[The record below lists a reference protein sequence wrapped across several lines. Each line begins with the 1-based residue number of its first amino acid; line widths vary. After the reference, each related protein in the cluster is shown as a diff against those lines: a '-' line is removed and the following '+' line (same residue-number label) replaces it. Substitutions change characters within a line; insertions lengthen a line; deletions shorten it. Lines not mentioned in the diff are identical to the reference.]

1 MSNSN
6 NARIEVDCNP
16 SITVHRTVPRMVSLK
31 EAARLTGLSELFL
44 RRGFRSGELVGVRCG
59 TSKGGKILLNFD
71 RLVDYLNEHTEQQPE
86 NEPEYIAG
94 QIRPVKI

>member
-1 MSNSN
+1 MN
-6 NARIEVDCNP
+6 NTAFAANRTPE
-16 SITVHRTVPRMVSLK
+16 ITINRTVPRMVSLK

-59 TSKGGKILLNFD
+59 TSSGGKILLNFD
-71 RLVDYLNEHTEQQPE
+71 KLVDYLNSHIEQPE
-86 NEPEYIAG
+86 SKPEYIMG